1 MGNLIAAAN
10 MSTDKDNTISWDT
23 VLSLVEAGQWTEVI
37 SICEGFLG
45 HSEFGET
52 AVQLQAEAH
61 LELGEPEVAI
71 EKLQPLL
78 QSGNVAV
85 LTLQLLARALE
96 DQGLLVK
103 AKELLDMALSV
114 DQANVQVWLQLGVL
128 YVKWGDQAEAVRCF
142 KRVVE
147 LKPDEV
153 EAWNSLGAA
162 QANQL
167 IFADALDSF
176 SRAAELD
183 PDHYLARVNRLFI
196 LNRIA
201 RFEGILEEVDRLL
214 LMRDSEDVRQVGA
227 LVAQQCC
234 DWDAFKRHFGV
245 LDKMT
250 GEAIAEGRC
259 PREQAVAGVS
269 FSNDPQ
275 RNKRLTHAWARLA
288 QESVATLHSGFEH
301 RAQLGEPKIRIGY
314 ISSDFRLHPITQQ
327 TLPLYGLHDRELFE
341 VFVYSTG
348 RDDGSEMRQR
358 VARESDHFI
367 DLRQTGTLDA
377 AQKIFDD
384 KIDVLV
390 DFSGHTE
397 AGRMEICA
405 LRPAPIQA
413 AMLSA
418 TGTNG
423 GEFYDYVITDPVVL
437 PEESMDDYSEMPAW
451 LAGSFFLNHREESIS
466 QKKCERADYGLPQD
480 AFVFG
485 SFNQSYKITQEVFAV
500 WMRLL
505 KEVPGS
511 VLWMSPAPEMAEQ
524 NLRDFAVKE
533 GVNSDRLIF
542 AELEPRKDDHLRRL
556 QLVDLG
562 LDTLVFNGQTTT
574 KDLLWAG
581 VPVVAYYGS
590 HFSSRVSASLLW
602 ALGMNDHLV
611 ARSIEGYEKMALTL
625 ARDAEQLL
633 AVREKL
639 DGARFS
645 SSLFDMPRMVR
656 QMEGL
661 YAEMVR
667 RHNADEGVGRLAVD
681 EAGVIVPVG

>member
-1 MGNLIAAAN
+1 M
-10 MSTDKDNTISWDT
+10 
-23 VLSLVEAGQWTEVI
+23 
-37 SICEGFLG
+37 
-45 HSEFGET
+45 
-52 AVQLQAEAH
+52 
-61 LELGEPEVAI
+61 
-71 EKLQPLL
+71 
-78 QSGNVAV
+78 
-85 LTLQLLARALE
+85 
-96 DQGLLVK
+96 
-103 AKELLDMALSV
+103 
-114 DQANVQVWLQLGVL
+114 
-128 YVKWGDQAEAVRCF
+128 
-142 KRVVE
+142 
-147 LKPDEV
+147 
-153 EAWNSLGAA
+153 
-162 QANQL
+162 
-167 IFADALDSF
+167 
-176 SRAAELD
+176 
-183 PDHYLARVNRLFI
+183 
-196 LNRIA
+196 
-201 RFEGILEEVDRLL
+201 
-214 LMRDSEDVRQVGA
+214 
-227 LVAQQCC
+227 
-234 DWDAFKRHFGV
+234 
-245 LDKMT
+245 
-250 GEAIAEGRC
+250 
-259 PREQAVAGVS
+259 
-269 FSNDPQ
+269 
-275 RNKRLTHAWARLA
+275 
-288 QESVATLHSGFEH
+288 ATLHSGFEH

-327 TLPLYGLHDRELFE
+327 TLPLYGLHDRELVE
-341 VFVYSTG
+341 VFIYSTG

-367 DLRQTGTLDA
+367 DLRQTSTLDA
-377 AQKIFDD
+377 ARKIFDD

-397 AGRMEICA
+397 GSRMEICA
-405 LRPAPIQA
+405 LRPAPIQVT
-413 AMLSA
+413 MLSA

-423 GEFYDYVITDPVVL
+423 GGFYDYVIADPVVL
-437 PEESMDDYSEMPAW
+437 PEESMNDYSEAPAW
-451 LAGSFFLNHREESIS
+451 LAGSFYLNHREENIS

-485 SFNQSYKITQEVFAV
+485 SFNQSYKITQEVFAI

-505 KEVPGS
+505 KAVSGS
-511 VLWMSPAPEMAEQ
+511 VLWMGGVPKLAEE
-524 NLRDFAVKE
+524 NLRDFAVKQ
-533 GVNSDRLIF
+533 GVNPDRLIF

-562 LDTLVFNGQTTT
+562 LDTLIFNGQTTT

-611 ARSIEGYEKMALTL
+611 ARSIEDYEKMGLTL
-625 ARDAEQLL
+625 ARDSEQLL